1 MVTLRVPATTAN
13 LGPGFDSFG
22 CALSLYN
29 TYTFSL
35 CDHLEIQGCP
45 PAYCNEENLT
55 VVAFKKVLEALGEP
69 WHGLKMS
76 VQAEIP
82 VSRGL
87 GSSAAMIVAGA
98 AGANMLYGSRLPAE
112 ALFAICT
119 ALEGHPDNVAPALF
133 GGLTVSLMDHNRPL
147 TVNYP
152 IHPSLRFVALIPDFT
167 LRTQKA
173 RSVLPDQVPRQDAV
187 FNASRT
193 GFLPRALELGDERL
207 ICAALQ
213 DRLHEPYRRSLITDI
228 DFIEQTAKKAGALT
242 FCISG
247 AGPTC
252 LCLTKYPG
260 FAAGLGD
267 QIKAPQSSW
276 EVRELSVVPADQIQ
290 Y

>member
-1 MVTLRVPATTAN
+1 MPIPGINTTVSYTHLDVYKRQPATTAN

-29 TYTFSL
+29 TYTFSF

-45 PAYCNEENLT
+45 SAYCNEENLT

-213 DRLHEPYRRSLITDI
+213 DRLHEPYLSLIHILMGNDSKI
-228 DFIEQTAKKAGALT
+228 KKRNQPDNRGNKRNNDRNS
-242 FCISG
+242 FKQRQCKQHG
-247 AGPTC
+247 
-252 LCLTKYPG
+252 
-260 FAAGLGD
+260 GD
-267 QIKAPQSSW
+267 Q
-276 EVRELSVVPADQIQ
+276 
-290 Y
+290 